1 MRIKTKVFWTLLGLS
16 LLVALMGVLA
26 VNRIHTAAMLGVTKE
41 AQDVAR
47 VVSFLLMSSSDNPSP
62 PPREIVARLHRTQGR
77 DVVLL
82 DSNQVVLAA
91 AFAAS
96 GLYAV
101 KANAGQIQQV
111 IMNIAVNARRH
122 GMSS

>member
-1 MRIKTKVFWTLLGLS
+1 MRKRSK
-16 LLVALMGVLA
+16 
-26 VNRIHTAAMLGVTKE
+26 
-41 AQDVAR
+41 
-47 VVSFLLMSSSDNPSP
+47 P
-62 PPREIVARLHRTQGR
+62 
-77 DVVLL
+77 
-82 DSNQVVLAA
+82 NQVVLAA